1 MAQYRII
8 TSANPLILSDG
19 TDTFRY
25 AVRSD
30 NMFLDQTV
38 TSLGF
43 SGVENI
49 DWENLE
55 EINSSGDDSYR
66 HGVRNPSWVTDS
78 TITPLGFSV
87 GGVED
92 TDWRNEEE
100 SNL

>member
-30 NMFLDQTV
+30 NLFLDQEV

-43 SGVENI
+43 DGDEDT
-49 DWENLE
+49 DWKNLE
-55 EINSSGDDSYR
+55 EVISSGDNSYR
-66 HGVRNPSWVTDS
+66 HGVRDLSWVTDGA
-78 TITPLGFSV
+78 ITATGFLGD
-87 GGVED
+87 ED
-92 TDWRNEEE
+92 IDYENLEEH
-100 SNL
+100 NL